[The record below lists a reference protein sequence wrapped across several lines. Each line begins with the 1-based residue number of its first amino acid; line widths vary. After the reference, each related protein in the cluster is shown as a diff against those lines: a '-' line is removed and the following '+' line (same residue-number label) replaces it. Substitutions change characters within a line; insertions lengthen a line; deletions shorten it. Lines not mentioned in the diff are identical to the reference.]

1 MSLQNI
7 PRKDWVNINDS
18 VSALAALRASAKE
31 KLSQVFLDIEGNIH
45 TRNNVSNKPSASLFH
60 NPSEIHALTEN
71 KWIHSRF
78 DSLTRGEKLYA
89 QPETKESFIMK
100 RKEVMTKDGKS
111 TMEVLSV
118 PRILNLG
125 QIVIVDKLERDK
137 LTNGIVQKH
146 TTSFPI
152 PYQIDS
158 YRIQRGS
165 VVLNLSRTSTTED
178 TKRYLEVV
186 IPEDEADWRY
196 SLNRGVVVSGRAGS
210 DMNSIVTH
218 QVLGRSNETLFI
230 KPWVTP
236 THSQHIRASVWSKVL
251 DFLSWNRKASPI
263 KNDYKKSFQ
272 WSSTA
277 SSAENSTHAS
287 MFDRA

>member
-1 MSLQNI
+1 
-7 PRKDWVNINDS
+7 
-18 VSALAALRASAKE
+18 
-31 KLSQVFLDIEGNIH
+31 
-45 TRNNVSNKPSASLFH
+45 
-60 NPSEIHALTEN
+60 
-71 KWIHSRF
+71 
-78 DSLTRGEKLYA
+78 
-89 QPETKESFIMK
+89 MK

-186 IPEDEADWRY
+186 IPEDEAD
-196 SLNRGVVVSGRAGS
+196 
-210 DMNSIVTH
+210 
-218 QVLGRSNETLFI
+218 
-230 KPWVTP
+230 
-236 THSQHIRASVWSKVL
+236 
-251 DFLSWNRKASPI
+251 
-263 KNDYKKSFQ
+263 
-272 WSSTA
+272 
-277 SSAENSTHAS
+277 
-287 MFDRA
+287 